1 MADVHLKQVRKSYG
15 NVLALSEINI
25 EIPTGTFFTLLGPSG
40 CGKTTL
46 LRAIAGFHAHDS
58 GGIIVNGTD
67 IGKLPAH
74 RRNVGMVFQDY
85 AIFPHVTVRENVA
98 FGLKERKVPRAEITR
113 RVDEI
118 LEKVQL
124 SAFAERMPHA
134 LSGGQQQ
141 RVGLAR
147 ALVVQP
153 TLLLM
158 DEPLSNLDAK
168 LRVDLRR
175 ELRAVQQ
182 SMDMTTVYVT
192 HDQEEALAMSDIV
205 CVMYGGVIQQAAAP
219 WEIYHSPANRFVAAF
234 VGSNNFLPLENGAI
248 TGVPVPLAAGIPSK
262 GAELALRPE
271 NLRIISDPASA
282 PEGMVTL
289 PATLDQ
295 VAFTG
300 REVSVALHL
309 ENGYEVEAIC
319 APDPSLLDL
328 PRGAHTHLAFD
339 PIKAQVFEAG
349 VTGRRLA

>member
-1 MADVHLKQVRKSYG
+1 MADVHLKRVRKSYG
-15 NVLALSEINI
+15 NVMALSEINI

-46 LRAIAGFHAHDS
+46 LRAIAGFHTHDS
-58 GGIIVNGTD
+58 GEIVVNGTD

-113 RVDEI
+113 RVDDI

-124 SAFAERMPHA
+124 AAYADRMPHA

-192 HDQEEALAMSDIV
+192 HDQEEALAMSDTV

-234 VGSNNFLPLENGAI
+234 VGSNNFIPLVNGTIA
-248 TGVPVPLAAGIPSK
+248 GVPVPLAPGIPGN

-271 NLRIISDPASA
+271 NLQIVTGTP

-309 ENGYEVEAIC
+309 ENGQEVQAIC
-319 APDPSLLDL
+319 APDPALLGL
-328 PRGAHTHLAFD
+328 PRGARTQLAFD
-339 PIKAQVFEAG
+339 PSRAQVFESG
-349 VTGRRLA
+349 VTGRRLS

>member
-1 MADVHLKQVRKSYG
+1 MADVHLKSVRKSYG
-15 NVLALSEINI
+15 NVLALSDISI
-25 EIPTGTFFTLLGPSG
+25 HIPTGTFFTLLGPSG

-46 LRAIAGFHAHDS
+46 LRAIAGFHDHD
-58 GGIIVNGTD
+58 GGEILVNGTD

-74 RRNVGMVFQDY
+74 KRNVGMVFQDY
-85 AIFPHVTVRENVA
+85 AVFPHVTVRENVA
-98 FGLKERKVPRAEITR
+98 FGLKERKVPRAQIKT

-124 SAFAERMPHA
+124 APFADRMPHA

-147 ALVVQP
+147 ALVVEP

-192 HDQEEALAMSDIV
+192 HDQEEALAMSDVV
-205 CVMYGGVIQQAAAP
+205 CVMYGGVMQQAAAP
-219 WEIYHSPANRFVAAF
+219 WEIYHSPANRFVASF
-234 VGSNNFLPLENGAI
+234 VGSNNFLPIVNGAVA
-248 TGVPVPLAAGIPSK
+248 GQPVPLPAAVPAT

-271 NLRIISDPASA
+271 NLRLVDGPV
-282 PEGMVTL
+282 PEGMVSL
-289 PATLDQ
+289 SATVDQ

-309 ENGYEVEAIC
+309 ADGQEVQAIC
-319 APDPSLLDL
+319 EPDPALLSLR
-328 PRGAHTHLAFD
+328 RGATTTLAFD
-339 PIKAQVFEAG
+339 PAKAQVFEAD